1 MRRAAP
7 AVKRNRE
14 PIAAVLDDEL
24 PVAGLVLEIAS
35 GTGEHGLYFA
45 RRWPAMLW
53 QPSDPDPMARAS
65 IEAWRSD
72 GPENLLP
79 PLALDAAR
87 PDWPL
92 DRSDAIVCINMT
104 HISPPAATRGLFGG
118 AGRLLGAGAPLV
130 IYGPFLE
137 DGVATAPSN
146 LAFDQSLRAQDS
158 LWGLRRVA
166 WIDELAEE
174 QGLARTRRVAMPAN
188 NLTLVYR
195 RTPPTGA

>member
-1 MRRAAP
+1 MRRAAL

-35 GTGEHGLYFA
+35 GTGEHGLHFA

-65 IEAWRSD
+65 IEAWRSG

-118 AGRLLGAGAPLV
+118 AGRLLGAGCAARYLWPV
-130 IYGPFLE
+130 SRRRRG
-137 DGVATAPSN
+137 DSAV
-146 LAFDQSLRAQDS
+146 QS
-158 LWGLRRVA
+158 RVRP
-166 WIDELAEE
+166 ELAR
-174 QGLARTRRVAMPAN
+174 ARQ
-188 NLTLVYR
+188 LV
-195 RTPPTGA
+195 GAEARGMDR